1 MTNELPSTDRHRPF
15 IEGNVVYGR
24 VVDVQQS
31 TSLPSRSGKW
41 AALFAGGSWQIGQHQ
56 WSESVIF
63 VEPVSAMAGS
73 TVERALHMSGAVT
86 GVRSGHVVEA
96 QVRVR
101 GGELYVTRMVDLTT
115 QSAVRAA
122 GEEMTPTMGCL
133 LVALAAVVVVGL
145 GMMLVGAA
153 QSGALAAGVATVAG
167 AIAMGLLRVV
177 LAVLA
182 AVGPLILVI
191 AMVVGIFRLIFH

>member
-1 MTNELPSTDRHRPF
+1 MTSELPSTNRNRPF

-24 VVDVQQS
+24 VVDVQQN

-41 AALFAGGSWQIGQHQ
+41 AALLAGGSWQIGQHQ

-63 VEPVSAMAGS
+63 VEPVSAMTGS

-86 GVRSGHVVEA
+86 GVRSGHVIEA

-101 GGELYVTRMVDLTT
+101 GDELYVTRMVDLTT

-133 LVALAAVVVVGL
+133 LVALAAVIVVGL
-145 GMMLVGAA
+145 GMMLIGAA

-167 AIAMGLLRVV
+167 AIAMGLLQVV

-191 AMVVGIFRLIFH
+191 AMVAWIVRLIFH

>member
-1 MTNELPSTDRHRPF
+1 MTSALPGTKRSRPF

-24 VVDVQQS
+24 VVDVQQN

-41 AALFAGGSWQIGQHQ
+41 AALLAGGSWQIGQHQ

-63 VEPVSAMAGS
+63 VEPVSAMMGS

-86 GVRSGHVVEA
+86 GVRCGHVIEA

-133 LVALAAVVVVGL
+133 LVALAAVIVVGL

-167 AIAMGLLRVV
+167 AIAMGLLQVV

-191 AMVVGIFRLIFH
+191 AMVVWIVRLIFH